1 MLSAALC
8 ESVKAPRLYIVYE
21 PDSNGGLEMMKIEW
35 KCREIM
41 GTRNENIFVS

>member
-35 KCREIM
+35 KME
-41 GTRNENIFVS
+41 GDNGNKK